1 MKSKEGKIMYLIDSR
16 DLNNKDIFIYLY
28 FNDEFNKINIDL
40 NVEQLG
46 KLAKQLL
53 ENKTST
59 ELGLKDEQL
68 INTKYTKEDDIAN
81 DFLAMLSNIKN
92 LIDKEEISKYFSEE
106 SMIAL
111 ANKYAENEFRNLI
124 ENTPKYQEEKIAVIK
139 NIDDIWGFALDLFE
153 LQINTAIKITTEFDV
168 TKLNIYKDNID
179 LYDSLQRLQS
189 RACLVSNEILVLLRN
204 GFADGAY
211 ARYRTLYEIM
221 ILNWFISSKGN
232 EAAKRYLDSS
242 IVKDYKDAKEL
253 NKYVEMFEKCSV
265 SDDNLENLKKS
276 VENLKKEY
284 GDNFVNGDYG
294 WSSPFIAAKETKKI
308 YFSDLENSIDLRNFK
323 HHYRFASN
331 NIHCGASSLY
341 SHISL
346 PDDLADKL
354 LFGASY
360 YGIDKPLNLSSR
372 TLNMI
377 SINYLLCNTENINQI
392 INVEILKKINIK
404 IEELLEDIANSY
416 TLGT

>member
-1 MKSKEGKIMYLIDSR
+1 MIDLK

-28 FNDEFNKINIDL
+28 FNDEFKKINIDL
-40 NVEQLG
+40 HVEQLE

-53 ENKTST
+53 ENKTSI
-59 ELGLKDEQL
+59 ELDLKDEQL
-68 INTKYTKEDDIAN
+68 INTKYTKEDDVAN

-111 ANKYAENEFRNLI
+111 ANKYAENEFRILV
-124 ENTPKYQEEKIAVIK
+124 ENTPKYHNKYQKEKIAVIK

-168 TKLNIYKDNID
+168 AKLNIYKDNID

-204 GFADGAY
+204 GFADGGY

-221 ILNWFISSKGN
+221 VLNWFISSKGN
-232 EAAKRYLDSS
+232 KAAKRYLDSS
-242 IVKDYKDAKEL
+242 IVKDNKDAKEL
-253 NKYVEMFEKCSV
+253 NKYAEMLGECYV
-265 SDDNLENLKKS
+265 SDDNLEDLKKS

-284 GDNFVNGDYG
+284 GNNFVNGDYG
-294 WSSPFIAAKETKKI
+294 WSSPFITAEETKKI
-308 YFSDLENSIDLRNFK
+308 YFSDLENSIDLRHLK
-323 HHYRFASN
+323 PHYRFASN

-360 YGIDKPLNLSSR
+360 YGIDKPLYLSSR